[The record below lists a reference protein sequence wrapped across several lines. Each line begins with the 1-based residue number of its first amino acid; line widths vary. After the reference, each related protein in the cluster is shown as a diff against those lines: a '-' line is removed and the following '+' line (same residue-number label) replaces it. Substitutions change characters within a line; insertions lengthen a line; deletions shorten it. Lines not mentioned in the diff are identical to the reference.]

1 MKYFIIEESI
11 DLDII
16 GEYPQVSPTENCVLG
31 SPFSNERLF
40 LETSLLKFLI
50 QNQSLIKKQKKTDL
64 LSSYN
69 SHWGLL
75 VNKKIKEII
84 LNFKLPSSK
93 FYSFTLIENGI
104 DIKKYYLF
112 RFYDDI
118 FQYIDMKKSKF
129 ILKWRDIIQEFCFTS
144 KEFYLSKEQETLGDF
159 ETKLIIKEVYLLN
172 SFPKYDIFHFEGR
185 NIISEK
191 LLNAFQ
197 ENNITGYEVSEYNIL
212 KLE

>member
-1 MKYFIIEESI
+1 MKR
-11 DLDII
+11 
-16 GEYPQVSPTENCVLG
+16 VSVPYGLVVN
-31 SPFSNERLF
+31 N
-40 LETSLLKFLI
+40 KI
-50 QNQSLIKKQKKTDL
+50 KSLIT
-64 LSSYN
+64 SY
-69 SHWGLL
+69 S
-75 VNKKIKEII
+75 
-84 LNFKLPSSK
+84 LPNHK
-93 FYSFTLIENGI
+93 FYDTEVIY
-104 DIKKYYLF
+104 KKSKLNYYWF
-112 RFYDDI
+112 HFYDDI

-144 KEFYLSKEQETLGDF
+144 KEFYLSKEQETFEDF
-159 ETKLIIKEVYLLN
+159 EKNLIIKEVYLLN